1 MNRRYQSLYKTFFA
15 FSDLVALNVINLVLV
30 SYLGRY
36 TTNYYI
42 YTIFCIF
49 CNIVW
54 MICSYTTAM
63 YVNTRLMNFKRLTAR
78 TLASFIFYNFFL
90 FLFAQLS
97 SASISVTYIFYD
109 ALGFSIF
116 LLFSRASYMALMTYL
131 YQTGDY
137 RKKIAFIG
145 CNKYVM
151 TLIDYFRLNRRSTV
165 IAGIFADNNETA
177 FEVPLLGNISD
188 CIEYARENK
197 ITDIYSTLSPKAHP
211 QLYNLAQTAEKS
223 FIRFKFVPDL
233 TDYVDEKCQ
242 IDFIEDTAV
251 ISLRKEPLDDASGQ
265 IKKRIFDIVM
275 SSLILVFILS
285 WLIPVLAILIK
296 IDSKGPVFF
305 TQLRSGKN
313 NEPFRVIKLRTL
325 KQNPDADSLQVTRND
340 NRITKLGRFLR
351 KSNLDELP
359 QFFNV
364 LMGDMSIVGSR
375 PHMLK
380 HTEEYSRLYDNYM
393 LRHYTKPGITGWAQ
407 VNGFRGEIKEPA
419 QLQQRVEHDI
429 WYMENWSIWL
439 DIKIVYLTIIKT
451 VCGDKN
457 AF

>member
-1 MNRRYQSLYKTFFA
+1 MNRRYQSLYKTFFV
-15 FSDLVALNVINLVLV
+15 FSDLFAINVINLVLV
-30 SYLGRY
+30 SYLSRY
-36 TTNYYI
+36 TTNYYT
-42 YTIFCIF
+42 YTIFCIY

-54 MICSYTTAM
+54 MVCSYATAM
-63 YVNTRLMNFKRLTAR
+63 YVNTMLMNFKRLTAR
-78 TLASFIFYNFFL
+78 TLSSFIFYNFFL

-97 SASISVTYIFYD
+97 SASMSITYIFYD
-109 ALGFSIF
+109 ILGFSIF

-131 YQTGDY
+131 YKTDNY

-145 CNKYVM
+145 CNKYVL
-151 TLIDYFRLNRRSTV
+151 TLINYFRTNKRSTI
-165 IAGIFADNNETA
+165 IAGIFTDNKENA

-188 CIEYARENK
+188 CIDYARENK
-197 ITDIYSTLSPKAHP
+197 ITDIYSTLSPKAYP
-211 QLYNLAQTAEKS
+211 ALYNLAQTAEKS

-233 TDYVDEKCQ
+233 TDYVDDKCQ

-251 ISLRKEPLDDASGQ
+251 ISLRKEPLEDASNQ
-265 IKKRIFDIVM
+265 IKKRIFDIIM
-275 SSLILVFILS
+275 SSLILLFILS

-305 TQLRSGKN
+305 TQVRSGKN

-325 KQNPDADSLQVTRND
+325 KQNPDADRLQVTRND
-340 NRITKLGRFLR
+340 DRITKLGRFLR

-407 VNGFRGEIKEPA
+407 VNGFRGEIKEPM

-429 WYMENWSIWL
+429 WYMENWNIWL
-439 DIKIVYLTIIKT
+439 DIKIIYLTIIKT